1 MAKVVERSDLNKP
14 ILKRGDPVMV
24 IAGGHKTKRPLK
36 GQVGKISSITGAL
49 RDRVIVEGLNLFV
62 KHQKATGPDKPAG
75 KIKKEKSMHISNV
88 MYYVETL
95 KRPVRL
101 SYSRLADGK
110 KVRGYK
116 DPKSKKFVQLEN

>member
-1 MAKVVERSDLNKP
+1 MAKKIEKCDANKP
-14 ILKRGDPVMV
+14 ILRRGDLVMV
-24 IAGGHKTKRPLK
+24 ISGGHKVKRPIK
-36 GQVGKISSITGAL
+36 GQTGKIRAITGDL

-75 KIKKEKSMHISNV
+75 KIQKEKSMHISNV

-101 SYSRLADGK
+101 SYSKLADGK

-116 DPKSKKFVQLEN
+116 DPKSKKFVQLDS